1 MALIELD
8 FLDANQIVAALENR
22 ATSFSVIHPMD
33 LVTLREIN
41 RCRRIVVDLRA
52 AFHFPTEAH
61 LDAAHEAA
69 MAEMDELADDECI
82 PPAKRRA
89 PPTRRPCGSGH
100 RHRWPRTRCAH
111 STVIGDEPCHVCP
124 TCGGRGFTWSHTK
137 GRQPCPR
144 CGGSGSGLSR

>member
-41 RCRRIVVDLRA
+41 RCRRIVDDLRA

-69 MAEMDELADDECI
+69 MAEMDELADVEAY
-82 PPAKRRA
+82 PGETESTAHEAALWKRSQAPLAENEARA
-89 PPTRRPCGSGH
+89 Q
-100 RHRWPRTRCAH
+100 W
-111 STVIGDEPCHVCP
+111 GD
-124 TCGGRGFTWSHTK
+124 R
-137 GRQPCPR
+137 
-144 CGGSGSGLSR
+144 